1 MSAYDYQ
8 HFAVIKTT
16 AEEKDKLYKLMDEG
30 GAVHFKKE
38 DTFGIFVPPWFDLK
52 MLPEGYKKQPRVDSV
67 DFDVYTV
74 PGNAVSST
82 EILRGFDSYV
92 VQLKEPNTLLLLNYT
107 Y

>member
-1 MSAYDYQ
+1 M
-8 HFAVIKTT
+8 
-16 AEEKDKLYKLMDEG
+16 
-30 GAVHFKKE
+30 
-38 DTFGIFVPPWFDLK
+38 PPWFDLN

-74 PGNAVSST
+74 SGNSVSST